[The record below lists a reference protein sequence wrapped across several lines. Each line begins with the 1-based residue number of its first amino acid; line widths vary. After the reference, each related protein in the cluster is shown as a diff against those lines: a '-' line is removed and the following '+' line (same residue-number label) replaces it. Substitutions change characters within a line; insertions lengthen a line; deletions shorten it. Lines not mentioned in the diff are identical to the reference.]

1 MGYAGT
7 ADSWAA
13 LFPND
18 LVPKIIDL
26 VLECWNTF
34 HKPSADELEVPITRR
49 FCVHLRGQKD
59 RSRLPFNI
67 VHESEE
73 LKEGSGELL
82 GRIDLRLVHGF
93 RDDVYFA
100 IECKRLN
107 VVSNGKRSSLAGDY
121 VEKGMMRFITGKYAG
136 GLDKGGMLG
145 YVMDGNVSDAID
157 SVKGAINSRSTDLAM
172 PSGTSLSAC
181 AIRADLD
188 HVKQTSHQLSGK
200 MFFIYHLFV
209 GL

>member
-7 ADSWAA
+7 PDLWAD
-13 LFPND
+13 LFPD
-18 LVPKIIDL
+18 GLVPAIIDL

-49 FCVHLRGQKD
+49 FCAHLRGQKD

-73 LKEGSGELL
+73 LEVGSGELL
-82 GRIDLRLVHGF
+82 GCIDLRLVHGF

-107 VVSNGKRSSLAGDY
+107 VVSNGKRSSLAGAY
-121 VEKGMMRFITGKYAG
+121 VEKGMMRFIMGQYAS

-145 YVMDGNVSDAID
+145 YVMDGKVPEAIAFVKDAID
-157 SVKGAINSRSTDLAM
+157 SRSTALAM

-181 AIRADLD
+181 DIRADLD
-188 HVKQTSHQLSGK
+188 HVRQTSHLPSGK
-200 MFFIYHLFV
+200 VFLIYHLFV